1 MVGTVWASGF
11 VLFCKHSTVTDHP
24 ALIQLSV
31 QTTPDIVYLPDAS
44 YPLTAGVGAFNAS
57 LVQPFLKAAGN
68 GVPYGL
74 YSYLYNGVVNTELV
88 IQGQP
93 ISCLNQSACN
103 SYLLPGCL
111 DGCSPWP
118 PGGWPESPVV
128 AIWNAPAVQY
138 EFLNSIDSSDGF
150 QQSDCDVIGGGQE
163 YILAVQVCIAES
175 NAYPGSIIIS
185 KAFSQHIKIC
195 SHLTP

>member
-1 MVGTVWASGF
+1 MVGTIWAAGF
-11 VLFCKHSTVTDHP
+11 VLFCKSSTFTDHST
-24 ALIQLSV
+24 LIKLSV
-31 QTTPDIVYLPDAS
+31 QTTSDIVYLPDAS
-44 YPLTAGVGAFNAS
+44 YQLTAGVGAFNAS
-57 LVQPFLKAAGN
+57 LVQPALNVADN
-68 GVPYGL
+68 GIPYGL
-74 YSYLYNGVVNTELV
+74 HSALSNGVVNTELA

-93 ISCLNQSACN
+93 ISCLNQSICD

-111 DGCSPWP
+111 DGCTPWP
-118 PGGWPESPVV
+118 PGGWPDSPVV

-138 EFLNSIDSSDGF
+138 EFLNTIDSSDGF
-150 QQSDCDVIGGGQE
+150 QQSDCDVIGGGVK

-185 KAFSQHIKIC
+185 KTFSQHRSIC